1 MIFNENPNLLPSG
14 SIPQSS
20 WPVVVSFGGGT
31 NSAAMLIEMAR
42 CGVKPDLIMFAD
54 TGGEFPETYEFVS
67 AFSAWL
73 VANGMPEVLTVRS
86 TGKTLEEDCIDRHTL
101 PSVAFGFKTCSQRWK
116 TQPQDKYLNKWEP
129 AREAWRMGGK
139 VVKLIGYDADESHR
153 IKDYDSQKYVVAYPL
168 VSWGWGRK
176 RCKET
181 VASTGFRPAKS
192 ACYFCPNARP
202 HEVLALA
209 KSHPELMQRVQH
221 MEANANLTQVKGL
234 GRSWAWSD
242 LVAAEAA
249 QLKLFDDLSDSMPCG
264 CYDGEG
270 PDFTQPLELTH
281 P

>member
-1 MIFNENPNLLPSG
+1 
-14 SIPQSS
+14 
-20 WPVVVSFGGGT
+20 
-31 NSAAMLIEMAR
+31 
-42 CGVKPDLIMFAD
+42 MFAD

-168 VSWGWGRK
+168 VSWGGAGSDARK
-176 RCKET
+176 PWHRQAFVPLNPRAT
-181 VASTGFRPAKS
+181 SVQTPARMKCWHS
-192 ACYFCPNARP
+192 P
-202 HEVLALA
+202 
-209 KSHPELMQRVQH
+209 SH
-221 MEANANLTQVKGL
+221 T
-234 GRSWAWSD
+234 
-242 LVAAEAA
+242 
-249 QLKLFDDLSDSMPCG
+249 LS
-264 CYDGEG
+264 
-270 PDFTQPLELTH
+270 
-281 P
+281 